1 MKSID
6 TIPGRGLY
14 EMVGISGDPD
24 VAEVAVLRFRSDDRH
39 CVECVDGLDIRH
51 PRRHK
56 WIINVSTQFG
66 CPVRCDFCD
75 AGGAYHGNLSCEE
88 IADQIRF
95 VADRHPDEV
104 GRCEK
109 LKVHF
114 ARMGEPA
121 LNDDVLEVIR
131 TLPEILPAP
140 GLWCCVATVAPS
152 RRMAW
157 FDRLIRL
164 KNERYV
170 GRFQLQFSINTTD
183 EALRERLYHVPVMSF
198 DRLAGLGRSFFV
210 NGDRRIVLNFA
221 LSQDWSFDTDS
232 VARWFSPEHFA
243 IKVTPL
249 NPTQT
254 GGSNALESAIGGSDE
269 CHVRRKLMELE
280 RLGYDVILS
289 INDERENRVR
299 SNCGQAV
306 RVVAG
311 S

>member
-1 MKSID
+1 MKSMD
-6 TIPGRGLY
+6 TIRVRGNY
-14 EMVGISGDPD
+14 EMVGISGEPD
-24 VAEVAVLRFRSDDRH
+24 VAEVAVLRFRNDDRH
-39 CVECVDGLDIRH
+39 CVECVDGLDTRYPRH
-51 PRRHK
+51 RK

-75 AGGAYHGNLSCEE
+75 AGGAFHGNLSWEE

-121 LNDDVLEVIR
+121 LNDEVIEVIR
-131 TLPEILPAP
+131 NLPEILPAP
-140 GLWCCVATVAPS
+140 GLWCCVATVVPS
-152 RRMAW
+152 RSVSW
-157 FDRLIRL
+157 FDRLIRI
-164 KNERYV
+164 KNERFV

-183 EALRERLYHVPVMSF
+183 EALRRRLYHVPVMTL
-198 DRLAGLGRSFFV
+198 DQLVGLGQSFFV
-210 NGDRRIVLNFA
+210 TGDRKIVLNFA
-221 LSQDWSFDTDS
+221 LSKNWAFDTDII
-232 VARWFSPEHFA
+232 AKRFSPERFA
-243 IKVTPL
+243 IKITPL
-249 NPTQT
+249 NPTIT
-254 GGSNALESAIGGSDE
+254 GGANALESAIGDTDE
-269 CHVRRKLMELE
+269 ILVRHKMMELE
-280 RLGYDVILS
+280 RIGYDVILS

-306 RVVAG
+306 RVFTR